1 MSIDTRGPEFAKHAG
16 LFALPQTLIG
26 GTQAMRQAG
35 TTYLPKGSAEADA
48 DYQYRLAHTFCTD
61 AYVRTL
67 NYLTGQVFA
76 RDPQLDGA
84 DASFDAFA
92 EDVDKR
98 GNNLA
103 VFSQSVFRD
112 GLHAGVSF
120 ILADYSA
127 VQTRTGD
134 LGPEYYDAA
143 TDSWKPRTVA
153 AAKEKGWGPYWV
165 HIQADSVIDAW
176 WDMVGGKPVLTHFRF
191 YETVEV
197 QKDEWNREEVKQI
210 RVLTPGAWAV
220 WRESKSAT
228 GKASWEIAE
237 QGATTLTEIPVAI
250 FAPGQK
256 MGLATAQPALMGLA
270 ELCHRYW
277 IRSSGL
283 EVQLDWLQRGLVFG
297 KCLSHEDGFT
307 IPAAPGM
314 GIHSTDPN
322 ADLRAVNV
330 VDPKAV
336 EVSEGSLDKIKMDI
350 GLYGLRLMS
359 PKSSSV
365 TAFQIRRESAES
377 DSALTRWAMA
387 FQDTLEQALKF
398 TAMWMGQ
405 NDGPSVVINT
415 EFDQILDDAES
426 QVMIAAVEKGILPKE
441 MVFDELKRRGL
452 VRSEIDWEEAQ
463 AMMEQD
469 ARSSRLAAPASAA
482 ALASGLLG
490 QTGTQG

>member
-1 MSIDTRGPEFAKHAG
+1 MSIDTRGAEFSAHDK
-16 LFALPQTLIG
+16 LFALPRTLQG
-26 GTQAMRQAG
+26 GTQAMRLAG

-84 DASFDAFA
+84 DGSFEAFA

-98 GNNLA
+98 GNNMA

-165 HIQADSVIDAW
+165 HIQADNVIDAW

-197 QKDEWNREEVKQI
+197 QKDDWNREEVKQI

-237 QGATTLTEIPVAI
+237 QGTTTLTEIPVAI

-270 ELCHRYW
+270 ELCLQHW
-277 IRSSGL
+277 QSSSGHRGMM
-283 EVQLDWLQRGLVFG
+283 DWLRRPILFG
-297 KCLSHEDGFT
+297 KVMSYEDGFT
-307 IPAAPGM
+307 LPAAPGM
-314 GIHSTDPN
+314 GLHASDPN
-322 ADLRAVNV
+322 ADLKPVNVVPPEAVNV
-330 VDPKAV
+330 SSADLQ
-336 EVSEGSLDKIKMDI
+336 SLETQM

-359 PKSSSV
+359 PKSGNV
-365 TAFQIRRESAES
+365 TAFQVRRESAES

-405 NDGPSVVINT
+405 QDGPSVVINT

-452 VRSEIDWEEAQ
+452 VRSDVDWQEAQ
-463 AMMEQD
+463 AMMESDNRMQG
-469 ARSSRLAAPASAA
+469 LAQPQSAA